1 MKKIIIPFAIF
12 ALFIANS
19 LEAATIKVWHEMH
32 DNAPSAV
39 NAEGILKASPNAIW
53 ETLIR
58 FNDFAKFMPR
68 VRESFFITQEGV
80 DALKKTK
87 TNHINKIQEI
97 ARLYKTDDH
106 RLKGGK
112 WEGFVF
118 MVLNTPFPVTNR
130 WYILHTI
137 HDESEAFQDKFYRCW
152 NLVFGNIENAQGC
165 WYLQPAEEP
174 SHTFARYQDSIHP
187 GGNVPRWAARMGA
200 TQTIPQMFKNLE
212 SEVLRIQNQ

>member
-19 LEAATIKVWHEMH
+19 LEAAPIKVWHEMH

-97 ARLYKTDDH
+97 AVD
-106 RLKGGK
+106 
-112 WEGFVF
+112 
-118 MVLNTPFPVTNR
+118 
-130 WYILHTI
+130 
-137 HDESEAFQDKFYRCW
+137 
-152 NLVFGNIENAQGC
+152 IENTLRKDRNEGVG
-165 WYLQPAEEP
+165 EE
-174 SHTFARYQDSIHP
+174 TFSVDSNYGVLLFVRLFCKRSRQNSRVCYNNRRYKRDFWL
-187 GGNVPRWAARMGA
+187 GYCV
-200 TQTIPQMFKNLE
+200 
-212 SEVLRIQNQ
+212 V

>member
-12 ALFIANS
+12 ALFIANSLEAATIKVWHEMHDNAPSAVNAEGILKASPDRKKIIIPFAIFALFIDNS

-130 WYILHTI
+130 WYILHT
-137 HDESEAFQDKFYRCW
+137 
-152 NLVFGNIENAQGC
+152 
-165 WYLQPAEEP
+165 
-174 SHTFARYQDSIHP
+174 
-187 GGNVPRWAARMGA
+187 
-200 TQTIPQMFKNLE
+200 
-212 SEVLRIQNQ
+212 

>member
-19 LEAATIKVWHEMH
+19 LEAAPIKVWHEMH

-87 TNHINKIQEI
+87 TRYGITGVVAGAIASEYQRIRINLICHLKSWRVVDYKI
-97 ARLYKTDDH
+97 KH
-106 RLKGGK
+106 
-112 WEGFVF
+112 
-118 MVLNTPFPVTNR
+118 
-130 WYILHTI
+130 
-137 HDESEAFQDKFYRCW
+137 
-152 NLVFGNIENAQGC
+152 
-165 WYLQPAEEP
+165 
-174 SHTFARYQDSIHP
+174 
-187 GGNVPRWAARMGA
+187 
-200 TQTIPQMFKNLE
+200 
-212 SEVLRIQNQ
+212 